1 MTAFLGM
8 MLLVL
13 RSFTAPSPVPHT
25 AQVAPSEEPVII
37 IVD

>member
-1 MTAFLGM
+1 MTAFFGM

-13 RSFTAPSPVPHT
+13 RSFAAPAPVPQA
-25 AQVAPSEEPVII
+25 AQLAPSEEPVII